1 MSRQTLAPIRRT
13 DPCPC
18 GSGLRYK
25 HCCATKPAPSKQPAP
40 AKQPA
45 PDYPAWRNLPEGVR
59 ESLWQ
64 TMQLALQAQTRGDI
78 SQAAD
83 LYRQVIDRAPDTFD
97 AQHMLGVICHQTG
110 RFREAYQRIRKALE
124 LTSWQVDIMRRNLD
138 LLTESLLA
146 RSDENFLPAT
156 RTVDRNI
163 PLPGL
168 SPTGMP
174 QHIVD
179 LAAVIDEP
187 LITVIVSTYA
197 SAEFID
203 ECLQDLIAQTV
214 FARLEIIVVDACSP
228 ENERQ
233 IVEAYARRYPNIRY
247 VRTTTRIGVYAAWNL
262 AIHAAHG
269 RYVTPFST
277 NDRLR
282 PEAYAILSSAL
293 TQHPDVAVV
302 YGDTI
307 LTRTPHQSFASHTAT
322 GAFRWG
328 NYTYEALTAQCTV
341 GPHPM
346 WRRSLHAEFGYFD
359 EQYKALGDQEF
370 WLRVGE
376 RLPLMHLP
384 ETTGLYWDS
393 PDALSQNGSLPSNE
407 WATIQGTYRGRYL
420 TDLAEWRRRVQ
431 VARGLPWEAAMFV
444 ARFGAIAENSFG
456 CRALAGAV
464 RDGRGGPALIH
475 LPEEDAPL
483 LSVIVS
489 TFNSAAYLGACLSD
503 LEQQTL
509 AGAMEVIVVDSGSEQ
524 NEHAIVRQFAGRLA
538 NLIYVRTERESL
550 YAAWNRG
557 IGLARGRYVTNA
569 NTDDSHRVD
578 ALERLVAALE
588 TCADADVAYADYAWT
603 SRANDS
609 FASAQISRVVRHP
622 AFHPADAMFYCILGC
637 HPVWRRTLFE
647 RLGAFDDGFRAAG
660 DYDMLLRLIANGHKP
675 VHVPEVLSLF
685 HQNPDGLSRSSK
697 QALEEL
703 LSIQGRRRTEMP
715 IERLYGVDPADA
727 SAVGQAWTALGARAM
742 HVQVPFHDQP
752 SMNPAYASYCFTQAL
767 AADPACLAA
776 LRNLAALALRS
787 GDSEHGRPL
796 LAKLPDAVQQRIVA
810 EVKQGCY
817 AFEAPAVPPAFAPL
831 RHVMGDIA
839 TEPVASPAALADS
852 L

>member
-1 MSRQTLAPIRRT
+1 MSQQTLAPIRRT

-25 HCCATKPAPSKQPAP
+25 HCCATRPAP
-40 AKQPA
+40 AKQPV
-45 PDYPAWRNLPEGVR
+45 PDYPAWRNLPDEER

-64 TMQLALQAQTRGDI
+64 TMQLALQAQTRGEI
-78 SQAAD
+78 SLAAD

-124 LTSWQVDIMRRNLD
+124 LTNWQVDTMRRNLD

-163 PLPGL
+163 PLPRL

-179 LAAVIDEP
+179 LAAAIDEP

-197 SAEFID
+197 AAEFID

-214 FARLEIIVVDACSP
+214 FPRLEIIVVDACSP

-282 PEAYAILSSAL
+282 PEAYEILSTAL
-293 TQHPDVAVV
+293 TGHPDVAVV

-307 LTRTPHQSFASHTAT
+307 LTRTPHQSFANHTAT

-328 NYTYEALTAQCTV
+328 KYTYETLTAQCTV

-346 WRRSLHAEFGYFD
+346 WRRSLHQEFGYFD

-376 RLPLMHLP
+376 RMPLLHLP

-393 PDALSQNGSLPSNE
+393 PDALSQSGSLPSNE

-431 VARGLPWEAAMFV
+431 VARGLPWETAMFV

-464 RDGRGGPALIH
+464 RDGRGIPALFRV
-475 LPEEDAPL
+475 PEDDAPL
-483 LSVIVS
+483 VSVIVS
-489 TFNSAAYLGACLSD
+489 TFNSEAYLAACLSD
-503 LEQQTL
+503 LEKQTI
-509 AGAMEVIVVDSGSEQ
+509 AGSMEVIVIDSGSEQ
-524 NEHAIVRQFAGRLA
+524 NEQAIVRQFAGRLA

-569 NTDDSHRVD
+569 NTDDAHRVD

-603 SRANDS
+603 SRANESFDS
-609 FASAQISRVVRHP
+609 GQISRVVRHP

-637 HPVWRRTLFE
+637 HPLWRRTLFE

-660 DYDMLLRLIANGHKP
+660 DYDMLLRLTANGHKP

-685 HQNPDGLSRSSK
+685 HQNLDGLSLSSK
-697 QALEEL
+697 QALEEI

-715 IERLYGVDPADA
+715 IERLYAVDPADA
-727 SAVGQAWTALGARAM
+727 RAVGQAWTALGARAM

-752 SMNPAYASYCFTQAL
+752 TTNPAYASYCFTQAL
-767 AADPACLAA
+767 LADSACHPA
-776 LRNLAALALRS
+776 LRNLAALALGS
-787 GDSEHGRPL
+787 GDPEHARPL
-796 LAKLPDAVQQRIVA
+796 LAKLPDDVQRRIVA

-817 AFEAPAVPPAFAPL
+817 AFEAPSVPPAFAPL
-831 RHVMGDIA
+831 RHVIDDIA
-839 TEPVASPAALADS
+839 TEPVGCPAA
-852 L
+852 